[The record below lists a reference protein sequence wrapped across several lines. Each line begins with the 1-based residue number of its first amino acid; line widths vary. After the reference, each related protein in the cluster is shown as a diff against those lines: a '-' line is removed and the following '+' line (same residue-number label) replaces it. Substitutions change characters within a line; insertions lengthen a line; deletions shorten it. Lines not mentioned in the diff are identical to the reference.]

1 MSRAGLAT
9 AVATRLIAANVAGGR
24 VERARTTP
32 HGNGAVYPRV
42 DVYAG
47 GGRSTSRATN
57 RAVYDTTWDLSIY
70 CWAEAANDA
79 ALDDAL
85 DVLRAGVMAVL
96 SSDTSLRTSYRWP
109 GEVRVAVEY
118 DTAAN
123 TRRGRLEISCTAVE
137 DESFQLAAITDGDD
151 LTTIY
156 TTAATGATGIA
167 DDLDEVA

>member
-9 AVATRLIAANVAGGR
+9 AVTARLVAAGVASGR

-47 GGRSTSRATN
+47 GGRSTSRAVN
-57 RAVYDTTWDLSIY
+57 RAVYTTTWDLSVY

-85 DVLRAGVMAVL
+85 DALRASVMAAL
-96 SSDTSLRTSYRWP
+96 SSDTTLRTSYRWP
-109 GEVRVAVEY
+109 GEVRVTVEY

-123 TRRGRLEISCTAVE
+123 TRRGRLEIACTAVE
-137 DESFQLAAITDGDD
+137 DESFQIAAVTDGDD